1 MKTITLSTAIIG
13 TGAAGYNA
21 ALRLSRMGET
31 DVAIFTMGVMNSTSR
46 NTGSDKQ
53 TYYKLSLAGS
63 APDSPEAMARDL
75 FGGRCVDG
83 DHALCEAAL
92 SSQCFY
98 QLAELGVPFPVNRYG
113 ESVGYQTDH
122 DVRGRAT
129 SAGPLTSKLMTE
141 SLAREVGR
149 YGVTVYDRSQIVSI
163 LKDETGEALGFVAL
177 NTAATETNDRLVTVV
192 CKNIV
197 WATGGPA
204 GIYADSVYPLGHV
217 GSTGVA
223 LEAGAKA
230 KNLTEWQY
238 GLASVAPRWN
248 VSGTYMQVLPRFVSV
263 DAEGNEYEFLSEYF
277 TDLGEQL
284 SRVFRK
290 GYEWPFDSRRARDG
304 SSVIDLLVYRETKLR
319 GRRVYLDFRRNPAG
333 LDELPYDQL
342 DEEARKY
349 LENAGACFG
358 TPIQRLDH
366 MNRPAIELYA
376 SKGVDITKEMLEIAL
391 CAQHNNG
398 GLDVDLWWQ
407 TDVSGLF
414 AAGEVAG
421 THGVYRPGGS
431 ALNAGQ
437 VGSLRAAQ
445 YIARNRSG
453 LPSEQ
458 AVAAMTDQVEAAA
471 GELSAL
477 CDKLLSNGQSQG
489 DNTQALLAEHRADMS
504 ACAAAIRN
512 VSAMKTLIEKNRTL
526 LSEFDSR
533 VAAVGALGLARAFS
547 LRDSLITQIAVLSAM
562 IDYVGAGGRS
572 RGSALYSAADGQSAK
587 GLEDE
592 ANGLFRYLLD
602 DGSRDGVTQ
611 TLCYDAAGMDCH
623 AVWRDVR
630 PLPESGG
637 FFENVWRSY
646 RENGNVY

>member
-1 MKTITLSTAIIG
+1 MNIITLSTAIIG

-21 ALRLSRMGET
+21 ALRLARTGDSNI
-31 DVAIFTMGVMNSTSR
+31 AIFTMGVMNSTSR

-83 DHALCEAAL
+83 DHALCEASL
-92 SSQCFY
+92 SAQCFY
-98 QLAELGVPFPVNRYG
+98 QLSELGVPFPVNRYG

-122 DVRGRAT
+122 DLRGRAT

-141 SLAREVGR
+141 CLSREVER
-149 YGVTVYDRSQIVSI
+149 LGVTVYDHCQIVRI
-163 LKDETGEALGFVAL
+163 LKDDMGEALGFVAL
-177 NTAATETNDRLVTVV
+177 NTAAKEGEERLVRVV
-192 CKNIV
+192 CKNII

-223 LEAGAKA
+223 LEVGAKA

-263 DAEGNEYEFLSEYF
+263 DSDGNEYEFLSEYF
-277 TDLGEQL
+277 SDLGEML

-333 LDELPYDQL
+333 LAELPYDRL

-358 TPIQRLDH
+358 TPIERLDH

-407 TDVSGLF
+407 TDVPGLF
-414 AAGEVAG
+414 AAGEAAG

-445 YIARNRSG
+445 YIARNRAG

-458 AVAAMTDQVEAAA
+458 AAITMRDQVEDAAC
-471 GELSAL
+471 GLNAL
-477 CDKLLSNGQSQG
+477 CDKLLANGQEKG
-489 DNTQALLAEHRADMS
+489 DNTSALLSEHRADMS

-512 VSAMKTLIEKNRTL
+512 VAQMKALIEKDRAL
-526 LSEFDSR
+526 LSQFDSR
-533 VAAVGALGLARAFS
+533 VAATGSIGLARAFS
-547 LRDSLITQIAVLSAM
+547 LRDALITQITVLSAM
-562 IDYVGAGGRS
+562 INYVDAGGKS
-572 RGSALYSAADGQSAK
+572 RGSALYTAPDGQSAAA
-587 GLEDE
+587 LENE
-592 ANGLFRYLLD
+592 AGGLFRYVLD
-602 DGSRDGVTQ
+602 DGALDTVTQ
-611 TLCYDAAGMDCH
+611 TLYYDEEGMECLAA
-623 AVWRDVR
+623 WRAVR
-630 PLPESGG
+630 PLPEGGG
-637 FFENVWRSY
+637 FFENVWRTY

>member
-31 DVAIFTMGVMNSTSR
+31 NIAIFTMGVMNSTSR

-92 SSQCFY
+92 SAQCFY
-98 QLAELGVPFPVNRYG
+98 QLSELGVPFPVNRYG

-122 DVRGRAT
+122 DLRGRAT

-141 SLAREVGR
+141 CLAREVER
-149 YGVTVYDRSQIVSI
+149 FGVAVYDRCQIIRI
-163 LKDETGEALGFVAL
+163 LKNETGDALGFVAL
-177 NTAATETNDRLVTVV
+177 NTAATGEDDRLLSVV

-223 LEAGAKA
+223 LEVGAKA

-277 TDLGEQL
+277 TDLGECL

-333 LDELPYDQL
+333 FDELPYDCL

-358 TPIQRLDH
+358 TPIERLDH

-407 TDVSGLF
+407 TSVPGLF

-445 YIARNRSG
+445 YIARNRAG
-453 LPSEQ
+453 LPERS
-458 AVAAMTDQVEAAA
+458 AVVAMCEATACAADEMA
-471 GELSAL
+471 SL
-477 CDKLLSNGQSQG
+477 CDKLLRNGQEKG

-504 ACAAAIRN
+504 ECAAAIRN
-512 VSAMKTLIEKNRTL
+512 EGAMTALIEKNRAL
-526 LSEFDSR
+526 LAEFDSR
-533 VAAVGALGLARAFS
+533 VAAVGSLGLARAFS

-562 IDYVGAGGRS
+562 IDYVKAGGRS
-572 RGSALYSAADGQSAK
+572 RGSALYSAPDGQSAK
-587 GLEDE
+587 GLENE
-592 ANGLFRYLLD
+592 AEGLFRYLLD
-602 DGSRDGVTQ
+602 DGALDAVAQ
-611 TLCYDAAGMDCH
+611 TLDYDASAMVCR
-623 AVWRDVR
+623 ASWREVR
-630 PLPESGG
+630 PLCEGGG

>member
-21 ALRLSRMGET
+21 ALRLARAGQP
-31 DVAIFTMGVMNSTSR
+31 DIAIFTMGIMNSTSR

-92 SSQCFY
+92 SAQCFY
-98 QLAELGVPFPVNRYG
+98 QLSELGVPFPVNRYG

-122 DVRGRAT
+122 DTRGRAT

-141 SLAREVGR
+141 CLAREVER
-149 YGVTVYDRSQIVSI
+149 YGVTVYDHAQVIRI
-163 LKDETGEALGFVAL
+163 LKHESGEGLGFVVL
-177 NTAATETNDRLVTVV
+177 NTAATDGEDRLFCVV

-204 GIYADSVYPLGHV
+204 GIYADSVYPQGHV
-217 GSTGVA
+217 GSTGVV

-277 TDLGEQL
+277 TDLGECL

-319 GRRVYLDFRRNPAG
+319 SRRVYLDFRRNPAG

-358 TPIQRLDH
+358 TPIERLDH

-407 TDVSGLF
+407 TDVPGLF

-437 VGSLRAAQ
+437 VGSLRVAQ
-445 YIARNRSG
+445 YIARHRTG
-453 LPSEQ
+453 LPD
-458 AVAAMTDQVEAAA
+458 ATVAEDIKCNIETAA
-471 GELSAL
+471 EDILAL
-477 CDKLLSNGQSQG
+477 CERLCSNGAEQG
-489 DNTQALLAEHRADMS
+489 DNTAELLNEHRAAMS

-512 VSAMKTLIEKNRTL
+512 TSAMRRLIERNRDL
-526 LSEFDSR
+526 LASFGER
-533 VAAVGALGLARAFS
+533 VAACGSLGLARAFS

-562 IDYVGAGGRS
+562 IDYVEAGGRS
-572 RGSALYSAADGQSAK
+572 RGSALYTAPDGQSAK
-587 GLEDE
+587 GLEQE
-592 ANGLFRYLLD
+592 ADGLFRYLLD
-602 DGSRDGVTQ
+602 EGALDAVIQ
-611 TLCYDAAGMDCH
+611 TLDYDAADRVCH
-623 AVWRDVR
+623 TAWRSVR
-630 PLPESGG
+630 PLPEGSG

>member
-21 ALRLSRMGET
+21 ALRLARTGDSNI
-31 DVAIFTMGVMNSTSR
+31 AIFTMGVMNSTSR

-63 APDSPEAMARDL
+63 APDSPETMARDL

-92 SSQCFY
+92 SAQCFY
-98 QLAELGVPFPVNRYG
+98 QLSELGVPFPVNRYG

-141 SLAREVGR
+141 CLSREVER
-149 YGVTVYDRSQIVSI
+149 LGVKVYDHAQVVRIVT
-163 LKDETGEALGFVAL
+163 DVQGEALGFVAL
-177 NTAATETNDRLVTVV
+177 NTAATGEDDRLLCVV

-223 LEAGAKA
+223 LEAGARA

-277 TDLGEQL
+277 TDLGECL

-290 GYEWPFDSRRARDG
+290 GYEWPFDSRRARVG

-407 TDVSGLF
+407 TDVPGLF
-414 AAGEVAG
+414 AAGEAAG

-437 VGSLRAAQ
+437 VGSLRASQ
-445 YIARNRSG
+445 YIARNRAG
-453 LPSEQ
+453 LPDETAAKAIEHKVQ
-458 AVAAMTDQVEAAA
+458 AVATEVASLCHAMLAS
-471 GELSAL
+471 GEKS
-477 CDKLLSNGQSQG
+477 G
-489 DNTQALLAEHRADMS
+489 DNTTALLAEHRADMS

-512 VSAMKTLIEKNRTL
+512 VSAMKALIEKNRAL
-526 LSEFDSR
+526 LSSFDSR
-533 VAAVGALGLARAFS
+533 VAAVGSLGLARAFS
-547 LRDSLITQIAVLSAM
+547 LRDSLITQIAVLSSM
-562 IDYVGAGGRS
+562 IDYVEAGGRS
-572 RGSALYSAADGQSAK
+572 RGSALYTAPDGQSAA
-587 GLEDE
+587 GLENE
-592 ANGLFRYLLD
+592 ADGLFRYLLD
-602 DGSRDGVTQ
+602 DGARDAVAQ
-611 TLCYDAAGMDCH
+611 TLTYDAANMDCT
-623 AVWRDVR
+623 AAWREVR
-630 PLPESGG
+630 PLPEGGG

>member
-1 MKTITLSTAIIG
+1 MNIITLSTAIVG

-21 ALRLSRMGET
+21 ALRLARTGDSNI
-31 DVAIFTMGVMNSTSR
+31 AIFTMGVMNSTSR

-83 DHALCEAAL
+83 DHALCEASL
-92 SSQCFY
+92 SAQCFY
-98 QLAELGVPFPVNRYG
+98 QLSELGVPFPVNRYG

-122 DVRGRAT
+122 DLRGRAT

-141 SLAREVGR
+141 CLSREVER
-149 YGVTVYDRSQIVSI
+149 LGVTVYDHCQIVRV
-163 LKDETGEALGFVAL
+163 LKDDMGEALGFVAL
-177 NTAATETNDRLVTVV
+177 NTQATEPEERLVCVV
-192 CKNIV
+192 CKNII

-263 DAEGNEYEFLSEYF
+263 DRDGNEYEFLSEYF
-277 TDLGEQL
+277 TDLGQML

-333 LDELPYDQL
+333 LAELPYDQL
-342 DEEARKY
+342 DEEARRY
-349 LENAGACFG
+349 LQNAGACFG
-358 TPIQRLDH
+358 TPIERLDH

-407 TDVSGLF
+407 TDVPGLF

-445 YIARNRSG
+445 YVARNRSG
-453 LPSEQ
+453 LPNEQ
-458 AVAAMTDQVEAAA
+458 AAITMRDQVEDAAC
-471 GELSAL
+471 GLNAL
-477 CDKLLSNGQSQG
+477 CDKLLANGQEKG
-489 DNTQALLAEHRADMS
+489 DNTTALLSEHRADMS

-512 VSAMKTLIEKNRTL
+512 VSAMKQLIEKNRAL
-526 LSEFDSR
+526 LSQFDDC

-547 LRDSLITQIAVLSAM
+547 LRDALITQITVLSAM
-562 IDYVGAGGRS
+562 IDYVGAGGKS
-572 RGSALYSAADGQSAK
+572 RGSSLYTAPEGQSAA
-587 GLEDE
+587 GLENE
-592 ANGLFRYLLD
+592 ADGLFRYVLD
-602 DGSRDGVTQ
+602 DGALDAVTQ
-611 TLCYDAAGMDCH
+611 TLCYDAKDMECLA
-623 AVWRDVR
+623 AWRAVR
-630 PLPESGG
+630 PLPEGGG

>member
-1 MKTITLSTAIIG
+1 MTTITLSTAIIG

-21 ALRLSRMGET
+21 ALRLARSG
-31 DVAIFTMGVMNSTSR
+31 DQNIAIFTMGVMNSTSR

-63 APDSPEAMARDL
+63 APDSPETMARDL

-83 DHALCEAAL
+83 DHALCEASL
-92 SSQCFY
+92 SAQCFY

-122 DVRGRAT
+122 DLRGRAT

-141 SLAREVGR
+141 CLAREVAR
-149 YGVTVYDRSQIVSI
+149 FDVTVYDHCQIVRI
-163 LKDETGEALGFVAL
+163 LKDQSGETLGFVAL
-177 NTAATETNDRLVTVV
+177 HTAAKSKEDRLLTVV

-263 DAEGNEYEFLSEYF
+263 DAEGNEYEFLNEYF
-277 TDLGEQL
+277 ADLGECL

-319 GRRVYLDFRRNPAG
+319 GRRVYLDFRSNPRG

-358 TPIQRLDH
+358 TPIERLDH

-407 TDVSGLF
+407 TSVPGLF
-414 AAGEVAG
+414 AAGEAAG

-437 VGSLRAAQ
+437 VGSLRASQ
-445 YIARNRSG
+445 YIMRNRAG
-453 LPSEQ
+453 MPDET
-458 AVAAMTDQVEAAA
+458 AAKAMTVEVEAEAQA
-471 GELSAL
+471 MLVL
-477 CDKLLSNGQSQG
+477 CERLLANGDQTG
-489 DNTQALLAEHRADMS
+489 DNTQALLDEHRADMS

-512 VSAMKTLIEKNRTL
+512 TKAMSTLMEKNRAL
-526 LSEFDSR
+526 LASFDSR
-533 VAAVGALGLARAFS
+533 VAAVGSLGLARAFS
-547 LRDSLITQIAVLSAM
+547 LRDSLMTQISVLSAM
-562 IDYVGAGGRS
+562 IDYVAAGGTS
-572 RGSALYSAADGQSAK
+572 RGSALYSAADGLAAK

-592 ANGLFRYLLD
+592 AEGLFRYLLD
-602 DGSRDGVTQ
+602 EGSLDAVTQ
-611 TLCYDAAGMDCH
+611 TLDYDAQRMECH
-623 AVWRDVR
+623 ATWREVR
-630 PLPESGG
+630 PLPQGGG

>member
-21 ALRLSRMGET
+21 ALRLARAGQS
-31 DVAIFTMGVMNSTSR
+31 DIAIFTMGVMNSTSR

-83 DHALCEAAL
+83 DHALCEASL
-92 SSQCFY
+92 SAQCFY

-122 DVRGRAT
+122 DTRGRAT

-141 SLAREVGR
+141 CLAEEVAR
-149 YGVTVYDRSQIVSI
+149 LGVTVYDRTQIVRI
-163 LKDETGEALGFVAL
+163 ERDEQGRALSFVAL
-177 NTAATETNDRLVTVV
+177 NTAAREGEDRLLCVV
-192 CKNIV
+192 CKNVV

-204 GIYADSVYPLGHV
+204 GIYADSVYPLGHA

-263 DAEGNEYEFLSEYF
+263 DDDGNEYEFLSEYF
-277 TDLGEQL
+277 TDLGECL

-290 GYEWPFDSRRARDG
+290 GYEWPFDCRRARDG

-319 GRRVYLDFRRNPAG
+319 GRRVYLDFRRNPSG
-333 LDELPYDQL
+333 LDELPYDRL

-358 TPIQRLDH
+358 TPIERLDH

-407 TDVSGLF
+407 TEVPGLF
-414 AAGEVAG
+414 AAGEAAG

-437 VGSLRAAQ
+437 VGSLRAAR
-445 YIARNRSG
+445 YIARNRAG
-453 LPSEQ
+453 LPDE
-458 AVAAMTDQVEAAA
+458 ATNAAMTAKIETAAK
-471 GELSAL
+471 EISAL
-477 CDKLLSNGQSQG
+477 CDRLLENGNALG
-489 DNTQALLAEHRADMS
+489 DNTQALLDEHRADMS
-504 ACAAAIRN
+504 ECAAAIRN
-512 VSAMKTLIEKNRTL
+512 ASQMKTLIEKNRAL
-526 LSEFDSR
+526 LADFGGR
-533 VAAVGALGLARAFS
+533 VAAVGAIGLARAFS

-562 IDYVGAGGRS
+562 MNYVEEGGKS
-572 RGSALYSAADGQSAK
+572 RGSALYTAPDGVSAK
-587 GLEDE
+587 GLEEE
-592 ANGLFRYLLD
+592 AEGLFCYLLD
-602 DGSRDGVTQ
+602 DGALDTVTQ
-611 TLCYDAAGMDCH
+611 TLNYCADDMTCTPA
-623 AVWRDVR
+623 WRAVR

>member
-21 ALRLSRMGET
+21 ALRLSKTG
-31 DVAIFTMGVMNSTSR
+31 DQNVAIFTMGVMNSTSR

-63 APDSPEAMARDL
+63 APDSPDAMARDL

-83 DHALCEAAL
+83 DHALCEASL
-92 SSQCFY
+92 SAQCFY
-98 QLAELGVPFPVNRYG
+98 QLSELGVPFPVNRFG

-141 SLAREVGR
+141 CLAREVER
-149 YGVTVYDRSQIVSI
+149 MGVTVYDHAQVVRI
-163 LKDETGEALGFVAL
+163 LKDESGKALGFVAL
-177 NTAATETNDRLVTVV
+177 NTAAKGEDDRLLCVV
-192 CKNIV
+192 CQNIV

-263 DAEGNEYEFLSEYF
+263 DADGNEYEFLSEYF
-277 TDLGEQL
+277 TDLGECL

-290 GYEWPFDSRRARDG
+290 GYEWPFDSRRAREG

-319 GRRVYLDFRRNPAG
+319 GRRVYLDFRRNPGG
-333 LDELPYDQL
+333 LDELPYDRL
-342 DEEARKY
+342 DDEARKY

-358 TPIQRLDH
+358 TPIERLDH

-376 SKGVDITKEMLEIAL
+376 SKGVDITKDMLEIAL

-407 TDVSGLF
+407 TSVPGLF

-445 YIARNRSG
+445 YIARNRAG
-453 LPSEQ
+453 LPDDAAALAMCKVTEQ
-458 AVAAMTDQVEAAA
+458 AA
-471 GELSAL
+471 GEVLTL
-477 CDKLLSNGQSQG
+477 CDKLLQNGAERG
-489 DNTQALLAEHRADMS
+489 DNTQALLNEHRADMS

-512 VSAMKTLIEKNRTL
+512 EGAMTALIQKNRAL
-526 LSEFDSR
+526 LDAFDKK
-533 VAAVGALGLARAFS
+533 VAAVGTIGLARAFS
-547 LRDSLITQIAVLSAM
+547 LRDTLITQIAVLSAM
-562 IDYVGAGGRS
+562 MDYVGAGGRS
-572 RGSALYSAADGQSAK
+572 RGSALYTAPDGQSAA

-592 ANGLFRYLLD
+592 AEGLFCYLSDEGALD
-602 DGSRDGVTQ
+602 TMTQ
-611 TLCYDAAGMDCH
+611 TLDYDAAAMACR
-623 AVWRDVR
+623 ASWREVR
-630 PLPESGG
+630 PLPEGGG